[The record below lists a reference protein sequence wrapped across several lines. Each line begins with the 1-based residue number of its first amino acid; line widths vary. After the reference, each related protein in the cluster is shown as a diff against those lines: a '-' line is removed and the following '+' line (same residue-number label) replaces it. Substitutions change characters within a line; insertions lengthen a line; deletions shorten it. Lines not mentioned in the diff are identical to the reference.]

1 MIVFC
6 GIIVLAVISV
16 IFLLASL
23 LPRHHP
29 PNDFVESVGDL
40 NTNSYT
46 LLPLYSSAY
55 LVTIQLLKPGNA
67 TVNISVSSSEPP
79 KTTQHLPQK
88 NMSQYYGGRRY
99 SYNYYG
105 DQPIYLMP
113 DSSITYMMSISNI
126 NNSSTCPTQ
135 LYLFDN
141 VSSYVNFKNYQNYTS
156 VASSPCHIKN
166 VKKSL
171 TKFTWTFNITKQ
183 GSYYVAINI
192 DTGIYVT
199 SNVSVARVY
208 YNITGLKSPSECSQP
223 LSADHLSCQM
233 ALQCSKFYCNR
244 EKKYLL
250 VIATGKVEISYSF
263 LGPPTIDGRS
273 KYILFFFNIALI
285 IIVIIISFILIII
298 IAYCI
303 AKRYECFQRKCNLLI
318 SMIYYNII
326 ITIQAIHI
334 LSAIHPFVYII
345 MIWVKVCKSKYT
357 YNTCQQIVI
366 SLLKSII
373 YTNSFHFFI

>member
-6 GIIVLAVISV
+6 GIIVLLAAISV

-23 LPRHHP
+23 LPRHQP
-29 PNDFVESVGDL
+29 PNDFVESVGDQ

-46 LLPLYSSAY
+46 LLPLPSSVY
-55 LVTIQLLKPGNA
+55 LVTIRLLQPGNA

-88 NMSQYYGGRRY
+88 NTSQYYGGRRY

-105 DQPIYLMP
+105 EQPIYLLP
-113 DSSITYMMSISNI
+113 DSSITYMMSIL
-126 NNSSTCPTQ
+126 NNNDSTCPTQ
-135 LYLFDN
+135 LYLFNNVTSFDN
-141 VSSYVNFKNYQNYTS
+141 FRDYQNYTA
-156 VASSPCHIKN
+156 VASSPCHIQN

-171 TKFTWTFNITKQ
+171 TKFTWTFNITKE

-199 SNVSVARVY
+199 SNVSAARVY

-223 LSADHLSCQM
+223 LSADHQSCQM

-250 VIATGKVEISYSF
+250 IKPTGKVKVSYSF
-263 LGPPTIDGRS
+263 LGPPIIDGRS
-273 KYILFFFNIALI
+273 KYISFVVSIIIIGCSII
-285 IIVIIISFILIII
+285 IIVIIV
-298 IAYCI
+298 IACRI
-303 AKRYECFQRKCNLLI
+303 KKERKNAFPC
-318 SMIYYNII
+318 
-326 ITIQAIHI
+326 
-334 LSAIHPFVYII
+334 
-345 MIWVKVCKSKYT
+345 SK
-357 YNTCQQIVI
+357 
-366 SLLKSII
+366 
-373 YTNSFHFFI
+373 